1 MKYIKSY
8 LFLVLTAA
16 LALTGCKQDDLQ
28 DDVDALANRVAI
40 LEEQVKLLNEN
51 LETISFVLNS
61 ENKTIQSV
69 TQSGNAYTLTLSNG
83 ETLTL
88 NIGVQGSAE
97 VPEITIGSDGC
108 WVVRGES
115 TGVPAIGNAGADG
128 QGYPEFRV
136 NEGSWEVRYVTG
148 DGEVSAWE
156 KVGGDAN
163 SDMGVVGDQLIA
175 SAEVMGNEFVITY
188 YTDYATGETATASVA
203 IVPGLV
209 CAIDDSGL
217 TLSDP
222 DGYLEVAE
230 DSRTEIPVQISGGT
244 PSVTYPAGWRATI
257 EQADSSEGENNYV
270 LAIYSPASGEA
281 TGASSRVTADNTS
294 EVTVRVNSGMY
305 WAVDKIKV
313 RIEGGGTEEPTY
325 TSVYD
330 KYEKGGDITVGNY
343 TFNNQS
349 GLTVTHVTS
358 TDDITIENNV
368 DGVYIIDTDATL
380 NFPNALLSGVS
391 NLILL
396 SNDLEGNKK
405 AKVNISLT
413 NAVSLR
419 VAGSGTTSNIVAQN
433 IEFTSG
439 CLVIDMADDATST
452 IDNLIF
458 DGCKFTL
465 PNNRHLFNGDKG
477 QDNSIKNIQLL
488 NNDICISENSGG
500 VSTSRLLNFAVTGKC
515 IDVNASIDVENNVI
529 YTRSTNNRNNGAIL
543 SVAVSNDLYGDF
555 QGSITIK
562 DNTFINMSS
571 SGQGGLLRA
580 HFNNAQVTI
589 SNCLFWD
596 NVENTTQNA
605 CRLLNTVNKVNP
617 TTTIENIKA
626 YSKMNGSEHYVTYQ
640 YYYQSN
646 KPDEAVNLTISQEE
660 EDPLQ
665 TADFEN
671 GIFIVKAGVNCGAT
685 R

>member
-83 ETLTL
+83 ETLIL

-108 WVVRGES
+108 WAVRGES

-148 DGEVSAWE
+148 DGEVSAWK

-175 SAEVMGNEFVITY
+175 SAEVVGNEFVITY

-325 TSVYD
+325 ASVYE
-330 KYEKGGDITVGNY
+330 KYLAEGITIGSYVLNSESGITVTEVSSDQTVSGNPSGAY
-343 TFNNQS
+343 FINEGVTLTFS
-349 GLTVTHVTS
+349 DVTIA
-358 TDDITIENNV
+358 D
-368 DGVYIIDTDATL
+368 
-380 NFPNALLSGVS
+380 
-391 NLILL
+391 NLILI
-396 SNDLEGNKK
+396 SNSIEGGK
-405 AKVNISLT
+405 AKVTTSAT
-413 NAVSLR
+413 FNAAV
-419 VAGSGTTSNIVAQN
+419 SGTTNFIAQN
-433 IEFTSG
+433 IEFTNVGILMQVASG
-439 CLVIDMADDATST
+439 RRVG
-452 IDNLIF
+452 NLIL
-458 DGCKFTL
+458 DGCKVTVGH
-465 PNNRHLFNGDKG
+465 NQNMFNAHTGD
-477 QDNSIKNIQLL
+477 DNSVDKIELL
-488 NNDICISENSGG
+488 NNDIAFNL
-500 VSTSRLLNFAVTGKC
+500 TSDYPGAGRVLNFQAKQCDANINVR
-515 IDVNASIDVENNVI
+515 NNVI
-529 YTRSTNNRNNGAIL
+529 YTTNQNYSTNGALITTADVAFTGDVTVENNTFVNFL
-543 SVAVSNDLYGDF
+543 AVSQGLVRGSMTTDCAISIKNNLFWTNHTTARSMGLVNAKGNAVGSCSIEGNLLYNNNAT
-555 QGSITIK
+555 ITI
-562 DNTFINMSS
+562 NYF
-571 SGQGGLLRA
+571 SGGTPSGLQA
-580 HFNNAQVTI
+580 
-589 SNCLFWD
+589 D
-596 NVENTTQNA
+596 KVE
-605 CRLLNTVNKVNP
+605 V
-617 TTTIENIKA
+617 
-626 YSKMNGSEHYVTYQ
+626 
-640 YYYQSN
+640 
-646 KPDEAVNLTISQEE
+646 E
-660 EDPLQ
+660 EDDVFDSK
-665 TADFEN
+665 DFAN
-671 GIFIVKAGVNCGAT
+671 GVFTKKAAYANCGAQ

>member
-108 WVVRGES
+108 WAVRGES

-175 SAEVMGNEFVITY
+175 SAEVVGNEFVITY

-209 CAIDDSGL
+209 CAIEDSGL

-325 TSVYD
+325 ASVYE
-330 KYEKGGDITVGNY
+330 KYLAEGITIGSYVLNSESGITVTEVSSDQTVSGNPSGAY
-343 TFNNQS
+343 FINEGVTLTFS
-349 GLTVTHVTS
+349 DVTIA
-358 TDDITIENNV
+358 D
-368 DGVYIIDTDATL
+368 
-380 NFPNALLSGVS
+380 
-391 NLILL
+391 NLILI
-396 SNDLEGNKK
+396 SNSIEGGK
-405 AKVNISLT
+405 AKVTTSAT
-413 NAVSLR
+413 FNA
-419 VAGSGTTSNIVAQN
+419 AESGTTNFIAQN
-433 IEFTSG
+433 IEFTNAGILMQVASG
-439 CLVIDMADDATST
+439 RSV
-452 IDNLIF
+452 DNLIL
-458 DGCKFTL
+458 DGCKVTVSSG
-465 PNNRHLFNGDKG
+465 NNMFNAHNGDSNCVDNVELINNDVAFAAAADWVGGRILNFQGKEFSG
-477 QDNSIKNIQLL
+477 DVTVKNNIFYSTNAEYNVNGTVFTTNNQTYSGTVVIEDNSFINYLPTSQQL
-488 NNDICISENSGG
+488 I
-500 VSTSRLLNFAVTGKC
+500 R
-515 IDVNASIDVENNVI
+515 
-529 YTRSTNNRNNGAIL
+529 GAM
-543 SVAVSNDLYGDF
+543 SATT
-555 QGSITIK
+555 QITI
-562 DNTFINMSS
+562 
-571 SGQGGLLRA
+571 R
-580 HFNNAQVTI
+580 
-589 SNCLFWD
+589 NCLFWS
-596 NVENTTQNA
+596 NY
-605 CRLLNTVNKVNP
+605 K
-617 TTTIENIKA
+617 TTTNKGGNSTNSMINPSSGVPQSATVEDIKF
-626 YSKMNGSEHYVTYQ
+626 YNDGDGTVTFRIWSSVPNEGGYEQ
-640 YYYQSN
+640 GNFTAES
-646 KPDEAVNLTISQEE
+646 S
-660 EDPLQ
+660 DPFD
-665 TADFEN
+665 TAGGGVMDFTN
-671 GIFIVKAGVNCGAT
+671 GIFTPTSAYANCGAQ

>member
-108 WVVRGES
+108 WAVRGES

-175 SAEVMGNEFVITY
+175 SAEVVGNEFVITY

-325 TSVYD
+325 ASVYE
-330 KYEKGGDITVGNY
+330 KYLAEGITIGSYVLNSESGITVTEVSSDQTVSGNPSGAY
-343 TFNNQS
+343 FINEGVTLTFS
-349 GLTVTHVTS
+349 DVTIA
-358 TDDITIENNV
+358 D
-368 DGVYIIDTDATL
+368 
-380 NFPNALLSGVS
+380 
-391 NLILL
+391 NLILI
-396 SNDLEGNKK
+396 SNSIEGGK
-405 AKVNISLT
+405 AKVTTSATFNA
-413 NAVSLR
+413 AVS
-419 VAGSGTTSNIVAQN
+419 GSTNFIAQN
-433 IEFTSG
+433 IEFTNVGILMQVASG
-439 CLVIDMADDATST
+439 RRVG
-452 IDNLIF
+452 NLIL
-458 DGCKFTL
+458 DGCKVTVGH
-465 PNNRHLFNGDKG
+465 NQNMFNAHTGD
-477 QDNSIKNIQLL
+477 DNSVDKIELL
-488 NNDICISENSGG
+488 NNDIAFNL
-500 VSTSRLLNFAVTGKC
+500 TSDYPGAGRVLNFQAKQCDANINVR
-515 IDVNASIDVENNVI
+515 NNVI
-529 YTRSTNNRNNGAIL
+529 YTTNQNYSTNGALITTADVAFTGDVTVENNTFVNFL
-543 SVAVSNDLYGDF
+543 AVSQGLVRGSMTTDCAISIKNNLFWTNHTTARSMGLVNAKGNAVGSCSIEGNLLYNNNAT
-555 QGSITIK
+555 ITI
-562 DNTFINMSS
+562 NYF
-571 SGQGGLLRA
+571 SGGTPSGLQA
-580 HFNNAQVTI
+580 GK
-589 SNCLFWD
+589 
-596 NVENTTQNA
+596 VE
-605 CRLLNTVNKVNP
+605 V
-617 TTTIENIKA
+617 
-626 YSKMNGSEHYVTYQ
+626 
-640 YYYQSN
+640 
-646 KPDEAVNLTISQEE
+646 E
-660 EDPLQ
+660 EDDVFDSK
-665 TADFEN
+665 DFAN
-671 GIFIVKAGVNCGAT
+671 GVFTKKAAYANCGAQ

>member
-108 WVVRGES
+108 WAVRGES

-175 SAEVMGNEFVITY
+175 SAEVVGNEFVITY

-325 TSVYD
+325 ASVYE
-330 KYEKGGDITVGNY
+330 KYLAEGITIGSYVLNSESGITVTEVSSDQTVSGNPSGAY
-343 TFNNQS
+343 FINEGVTLTFS
-349 GLTVTHVTS
+349 DVTIA
-358 TDDITIENNV
+358 D
-368 DGVYIIDTDATL
+368 
-380 NFPNALLSGVS
+380 
-391 NLILL
+391 NLILI
-396 SNDLEGNKK
+396 SNSIEGGK
-405 AKVNISLT
+405 AKVTTSAT
-413 NAVSLR
+413 CNAAV
-419 VAGSGTTSNIVAQN
+419 SGTTNFIAQN
-433 IEFTSG
+433 IEFTNVGILMQVASG
-439 CLVIDMADDATST
+439 RRVG
-452 IDNLIF
+452 NLIL
-458 DGCKFTL
+458 DGCKVTVGH
-465 PNNRHLFNGDKG
+465 NQNMFNAHTGD
-477 QDNSIKNIQLL
+477 DNSVDKIELL
-488 NNDICISENSGG
+488 NNDIAFNL
-500 VSTSRLLNFAVTGKC
+500 TSDYPGAGRVLNFQAKQCDANINVR
-515 IDVNASIDVENNVI
+515 NNVI
-529 YTRSTNNRNNGAIL
+529 YTTNQNYSTNGALITTADVAFTGDVTVENNTFVNFL
-543 SVAVSNDLYGDF
+543 AVSQGLVRGSMTTDCAISIKNNLFWTNHTTARSMGLVNAKGNAVGSCSIEGNLLYNNNAT
-555 QGSITIK
+555 ITI
-562 DNTFINMSS
+562 NYF
-571 SGQGGLLRA
+571 SGGTPSGLQA
-580 HFNNAQVTI
+580 
-589 SNCLFWD
+589 D
-596 NVENTTQNA
+596 KVE
-605 CRLLNTVNKVNP
+605 V
-617 TTTIENIKA
+617 
-626 YSKMNGSEHYVTYQ
+626 
-640 YYYQSN
+640 
-646 KPDEAVNLTISQEE
+646 E
-660 EDPLQ
+660 EDDVFDSK
-665 TADFEN
+665 DFAN
-671 GIFIVKAGVNCGAT
+671 GVFTKKAAYANCGAQ

>member
-175 SAEVMGNEFVITY
+175 SAEVVGNEFVITY

-313 RIEGGGTEEPTY
+313 SGNPSGAYFINEGVTLTFSDVTIADNLILISNSIEGG
-325 TSVYD
+325 
-330 KYEKGGDITVGNY
+330 
-343 TFNNQS
+343 
-349 GLTVTHVTS
+349 
-358 TDDITIENNV
+358 
-368 DGVYIIDTDATL
+368 
-380 NFPNALLSGVS
+380 
-391 NLILL
+391 
-396 SNDLEGNKK
+396 K
-405 AKVNISLT
+405 AKVTTSAT
-413 NAVSLR
+413 FNAAV
-419 VAGSGTTSNIVAQN
+419 SGTTNFIAQN
-433 IEFTSG
+433 IEFTNAGILMQVASG
-439 CLVIDMADDATST
+439 RRVG
-452 IDNLIF
+452 NLIL
-458 DGCKFTL
+458 DGCKVTVGHNQNMF
-465 PNNRHLFNGDKG
+465 NAQNGD
-477 QDNSIKNIQLL
+477 DNSVDKIELL
-488 NNDICISENSGG
+488 NNDIAFNL
-500 VSTSRLLNFAVTGKC
+500 TSDYPGAGRVLNFQAKQCDANINVR
-515 IDVNASIDVENNVI
+515 NNVI
-529 YTRSTNNRNNGAIL
+529 YTTNQNYSTNGALITTADVAFTGDVTVENNTFVNFL
-543 SVAVSNDLYGDF
+543 AVSQGLVRGSMTTDCAISIKNNLFWTNHTTARSMGLVNAKGNAVGSCSIEGNLLYNNNAT
-555 QGSITIK
+555 ITI
-562 DNTFINMSS
+562 NYF
-571 SGQGGLLRA
+571 SGGTPSGLQA
-580 HFNNAQVTI
+580 
-589 SNCLFWD
+589 D
-596 NVENTTQNA
+596 KVE
-605 CRLLNTVNKVNP
+605 V
-617 TTTIENIKA
+617 
-626 YSKMNGSEHYVTYQ
+626 
-640 YYYQSN
+640 
-646 KPDEAVNLTISQEE
+646 E
-660 EDPLQ
+660 EDDVFDSK
-665 TADFEN
+665 DFAN
-671 GIFIVKAGVNCGAT
+671 GVFTKKAAYANCGAQ

>member
-108 WVVRGES
+108 WAVRGES

-175 SAEVMGNEFVITY
+175 SAEVVGNEFVITY

-325 TSVYD
+325 ASVYE
-330 KYEKGGDITVGNY
+330 KYLAEGITIGSYVLNSESGITVTEVSSDQTVSGNPSGAY
-343 TFNNQS
+343 FINEGVTLTFS
-349 GLTVTHVTS
+349 DVTIA
-358 TDDITIENNV
+358 D
-368 DGVYIIDTDATL
+368 
-380 NFPNALLSGVS
+380 
-391 NLILL
+391 NLILI
-396 SNDLEGNKK
+396 SNSIEGGK
-405 AKVNISLT
+405 AKVTTSAT
-413 NAVSLR
+413 FNA
-419 VAGSGTTSNIVAQN
+419 AESGTTNFIAQN
-433 IEFTSG
+433 IEFTNAGILMQVASG
-439 CLVIDMADDATST
+439 RRVG
-452 IDNLIF
+452 NLIL
-458 DGCKFTL
+458 DGCKVTVGH
-465 PNNRHLFNGDKG
+465 NQNMFNAHTGD
-477 QDNSIKNIQLL
+477 DNSVDKIELL
-488 NNDICISENSGG
+488 NNDIAFNL
-500 VSTSRLLNFAVTGKC
+500 TSDYPGAGRVLNFQAKQCDANINVR
-515 IDVNASIDVENNVI
+515 NNVI
-529 YTRSTNNRNNGAIL
+529 YTTNQNYSTNGALITTADVAFTGDVTVENNTFVNFL
-543 SVAVSNDLYGDF
+543 AVSQGLVRGSMTTDCAISIKNNLFWTNHTMARSMGLVNAKGNAVGSCSIEGNLLYNNNAT
-555 QGSITIK
+555 ITI
-562 DNTFINMSS
+562 NYF
-571 SGQGGLLRA
+571 SGGTPSGLQA
-580 HFNNAQVTI
+580 GK
-589 SNCLFWD
+589 
-596 NVENTTQNA
+596 VE
-605 CRLLNTVNKVNP
+605 V
-617 TTTIENIKA
+617 
-626 YSKMNGSEHYVTYQ
+626 
-640 YYYQSN
+640 
-646 KPDEAVNLTISQEE
+646 E
-660 EDPLQ
+660 EDDVFDSK
-665 TADFEN
+665 DFAN
-671 GIFIVKAGVNCGAT
+671 GVFTKKAAYANCGAQ

>member
-108 WVVRGES
+108 WAVRGES

-136 NEGSWEVRYVTG
+136 NERSWEVRYVTG

-175 SAEVMGNEFVITY
+175 SAEVVGNEFVITY

-325 TSVYD
+325 ASVYE
-330 KYEKGGDITVGNY
+330 KYLAEGITIGSYVLNSESGITVTEVSSDQTVSGNPSGAY
-343 TFNNQS
+343 FINEGVTLTFS
-349 GLTVTHVTS
+349 DVTIA
-358 TDDITIENNV
+358 D
-368 DGVYIIDTDATL
+368 
-380 NFPNALLSGVS
+380 
-391 NLILL
+391 NLILI
-396 SNDLEGNKK
+396 SNSIEGGK
-405 AKVNISLT
+405 AKVTTSATFNA
-413 NAVSLR
+413 AVS
-419 VAGSGTTSNIVAQN
+419 GSTNFIAQN
-433 IEFTSG
+433 IEFTNVGILMQVASG
-439 CLVIDMADDATST
+439 RRVG
-452 IDNLIF
+452 NLIL
-458 DGCKFTL
+458 DGCKVTVGH
-465 PNNRHLFNGDKG
+465 NQNMFNAHTGD
-477 QDNSIKNIQLL
+477 DNSVDKIELL
-488 NNDICISENSGG
+488 NNDIAFNL
-500 VSTSRLLNFAVTGKC
+500 TSDYPGAGRVLNFQAKQCDANINVR
-515 IDVNASIDVENNVI
+515 NNVI
-529 YTRSTNNRNNGAIL
+529 YTTNQNYSTNGALITTADVAFTGDVTVENNTFVNFL
-543 SVAVSNDLYGDF
+543 AVSQGLVRGSMTTDCAISIKNNLFWTNHTTARSMGLVNAKGNAVGSCSIEGNLLYNNNAT
-555 QGSITIK
+555 ITI
-562 DNTFINMSS
+562 NYF
-571 SGQGGLLRA
+571 SGGTPSGLQA
-580 HFNNAQVTI
+580 GK
-589 SNCLFWD
+589 
-596 NVENTTQNA
+596 VE
-605 CRLLNTVNKVNP
+605 V
-617 TTTIENIKA
+617 
-626 YSKMNGSEHYVTYQ
+626 
-640 YYYQSN
+640 
-646 KPDEAVNLTISQEE
+646 E
-660 EDPLQ
+660 EDDVFDSK
-665 TADFEN
+665 DFAN
-671 GIFIVKAGVNCGAT
+671 GVFTKKAAYANCGAQ

>member
-108 WVVRGES
+108 WAVRGES

-175 SAEVMGNEFVITY
+175 SAEVVGNEFVITY

-325 TSVYD
+325 ASVYE
-330 KYEKGGDITVGNY
+330 KYLAEGITIGSYVLNSESGITVTEVSSDQTVSGNPSGAY
-343 TFNNQS
+343 FINEGVTLTFS
-349 GLTVTHVTS
+349 DVTIA
-358 TDDITIENNV
+358 D
-368 DGVYIIDTDATL
+368 
-380 NFPNALLSGVS
+380 
-391 NLILL
+391 NLILI
-396 SNDLEGNKK
+396 SNSIEGGK
-405 AKVNISLT
+405 AKVTTSATFNA
-413 NAVSLR
+413 AVS
-419 VAGSGTTSNIVAQN
+419 GSTNFIAQN
-433 IEFTSG
+433 IEFTNAGILMQVASG
-439 CLVIDMADDATST
+439 RRVG
-452 IDNLIF
+452 NLIL
-458 DGCKFTL
+458 DGCKVTVGH
-465 PNNRHLFNGDKG
+465 NQNMFNAHTGD
-477 QDNSIKNIQLL
+477 DNSVDKIELL
-488 NNDICISENSGG
+488 NNDIAFNL
-500 VSTSRLLNFAVTGKC
+500 TSDYPGAGRVLNFQAKQCDANINVR
-515 IDVNASIDVENNVI
+515 NNVI
-529 YTRSTNNRNNGAIL
+529 YTTNQNYSTNGALITTADVAFTGDVTVENNTFVNFL
-543 SVAVSNDLYGDF
+543 AVSQGLVRGSMTTDCAISIKNNLFWTNHTTARSMGLVNAKGNAVGSCSIEGNLLYNNNAT
-555 QGSITIK
+555 ITI
-562 DNTFINMSS
+562 NYF
-571 SGQGGLLRA
+571 SGGTPSGLQA
-580 HFNNAQVTI
+580 GK
-589 SNCLFWD
+589 
-596 NVENTTQNA
+596 VE
-605 CRLLNTVNKVNP
+605 V
-617 TTTIENIKA
+617 
-626 YSKMNGSEHYVTYQ
+626 
-640 YYYQSN
+640 
-646 KPDEAVNLTISQEE
+646 E
-660 EDPLQ
+660 EDDVFDSK
-665 TADFEN
+665 DFAN
-671 GIFIVKAGVNCGAT
+671 GVFTKKAAYANCGAQ

>member
-108 WVVRGES
+108 WAVRGES

-175 SAEVMGNEFVITY
+175 SAEVVGNEFVITY

-217 TLSDP
+217 TLSDS

-325 TSVYD
+325 ASVYE
-330 KYEKGGDITVGNY
+330 KYLAEGITIGSYTLNTKSGIPVTQVTEDQVISDAPSGAYFINEDVTVTFSNVNIKDNLILISNSIDGGKAKVTVGN
-343 TFNNQS
+343 TFN
-349 GLTVTHVTS
+349 TA
-358 TDDITIENNV
+358 TDGTE
-368 DGVYIIDTDATL
+368 T
-380 NFPNALLSGVS
+380 
-391 NLILL
+391 NLI
-396 SNDLEGNKK
+396 
-405 AKVNISLT
+405 
-413 NAVSLR
+413 
-419 VAGSGTTSNIVAQN
+419 AQN
-433 IEFTSG
+433 IEFTREG
-439 CLVIDMADDATST
+439 LFMQLAAGRT
-452 IDNLIF
+452 IENFIL
-458 DGCKFTL
+458 DGCKVTVAHNQNML
-465 PNNRHLFNGDKG
+465 NAHNGD
-477 QDNSIKNIQLL
+477 DNSVDNIELL
-488 NNDICISENSGG
+488 NNDIAFNL
-500 VSTSRLLNFAVTGKC
+500 TSDYPGAGRILNFQAKAC
-515 IDVNASIDVENNVI
+515 NANINVRNNVI
-529 YTRSTNNRNNGAIL
+529 YTTNQAYSTNGALITT
-543 SVAVSNDLYGDF
+543 ADAPFTGD
-555 QGSITIK
+555 ITVEN
-562 DNTFINMSS
+562 NTFVNYLAAS
-571 SGQGGLLRA
+571 QGLVRGSMTTDCVISVK
-580 HFNNAQVTI
+580 NN
-589 SNCLFWD
+589 LFWT
-596 NVENTTQNA
+596 NHATVRSMGLVNA
-605 CRLLNTVNKVNP
+605 KGQAVGGCSIEGNLLYNNDATITVNYFSGGTPVGLEPGKV
-617 TTTIENIKA
+617 E
-626 YSKMNGSEHYVTYQ
+626 EV
-640 YYYQSN
+640 
-646 KPDEAVNLTISQEE
+646 E
-660 EDPLQ
+660 EDVFDSK
-665 TADFEN
+665 DFSN
-671 GIFIVKAGVNCGAT
+671 GVFTKKAAYANCGAQ

>member
-40 LEEQVKLLNEN
+40 LEEQMKLLNEN

-69 TQSGNAYTLTLSNG
+69 MQSGNAYTLTLSNG

-108 WVVRGES
+108 WAVRGES

-136 NEGSWEVRYVTG
+136 NERSWEVRYVTG

-175 SAEVMGNEFVITY
+175 SAEVVGNEFVITY

-325 TSVYD
+325 ASVYE
-330 KYEKGGDITVGNY
+330 KYLAEGITIGSYALNSESGITV
-343 TFNNQS
+343 TE
-349 GLTVTHVTS
+349 VTS
-358 TDDITIENNV
+358 DQTISGNPSGAYFINE
-368 DGVYIIDTDATL
+368 GVTL
-380 NFPNALLSGVS
+380 TFSDVTIAD
-391 NLILL
+391 NLILI
-396 SNDLEGNKK
+396 SNSIEGGK
-405 AKVNISLT
+405 AKVTTSAT
-413 NAVSLR
+413 FNAAV
-419 VAGSGTTSNIVAQN
+419 SGTTNFIAQN
-433 IEFTSG
+433 IEFTNAGILMQVASG
-439 CLVIDMADDATST
+439 RRVG
-452 IDNLIF
+452 NLIL
-458 DGCKFTL
+458 DGCKVTVGHNQNMF
-465 PNNRHLFNGDKG
+465 NAQNGD
-477 QDNSIKNIQLL
+477 DNSVDKIELL
-488 NNDICISENSGG
+488 NNDIAFNL
-500 VSTSRLLNFAVTGKC
+500 TSDYPGAGRVLNFQAKQCDANINVR
-515 IDVNASIDVENNVI
+515 NNVI
-529 YTRSTNNRNNGAIL
+529 YTTNQNYSTNGALITTADVAFTGDVTVENNTFVNFL
-543 SVAVSNDLYGDF
+543 AVSQGLVRGSMTTDCAISIKNNLFWTNHTTARSMGLVNAKGNAVGSCSIEGNLLYNNNAT
-555 QGSITIK
+555 ITI
-562 DNTFINMSS
+562 NYF
-571 SGQGGLLRA
+571 SGGTPSGLQA
-580 HFNNAQVTI
+580 
-589 SNCLFWD
+589 D
-596 NVENTTQNA
+596 KVE
-605 CRLLNTVNKVNP
+605 V
-617 TTTIENIKA
+617 
-626 YSKMNGSEHYVTYQ
+626 
-640 YYYQSN
+640 
-646 KPDEAVNLTISQEE
+646 E
-660 EDPLQ
+660 EDDVFDSK
-665 TADFEN
+665 DFAN
-671 GIFIVKAGVNCGAT
+671 GVFTKKAAYANCGAQ

>member
-108 WVVRGES
+108 WAVRGES

-175 SAEVMGNEFVITY
+175 SAEVVGNEFVITY

-230 DSRTEIPVQISGGT
+230 DSRTEIPVQISGGI

-325 TSVYD
+325 ASVYE
-330 KYEKGGDITVGNY
+330 KYLAEGITIGSYVLNSESGITVTEVSSDQTVSGNPSGAY
-343 TFNNQS
+343 FINEGVTLTFS
-349 GLTVTHVTS
+349 DVTIA
-358 TDDITIENNV
+358 D
-368 DGVYIIDTDATL
+368 
-380 NFPNALLSGVS
+380 
-391 NLILL
+391 NLILI
-396 SNDLEGNKK
+396 SNSIEGGK
-405 AKVNISLT
+405 AKVTTSAT
-413 NAVSLR
+413 FNA
-419 VAGSGTTSNIVAQN
+419 AESGTTNFIAQN
-433 IEFTSG
+433 IEFTNAGILMQVASG
-439 CLVIDMADDATST
+439 RSVG
-452 IDNLIF
+452 NLIL
-458 DGCKFTL
+458 DGCKVTVGH
-465 PNNRHLFNGDKG
+465 NQNMFNAHTGD
-477 QDNSIKNIQLL
+477 DNSVDKIELL
-488 NNDICISENSGG
+488 NNDIAFNL
-500 VSTSRLLNFAVTGKC
+500 TSDYPGAGRVLNFQAKQCDANINVR
-515 IDVNASIDVENNVI
+515 NNVI
-529 YTRSTNNRNNGAIL
+529 YTTNQNYSTNGALITTADVAFTGDVTVENNTFVNFL
-543 SVAVSNDLYGDF
+543 AVSQGLVRGSMTTDCAISIKNNLFWTNHTTARSMGLVNAKGNAVGSCSIEGNLLYNNNAT
-555 QGSITIK
+555 ITI
-562 DNTFINMSS
+562 NYF
-571 SGQGGLLRA
+571 SGGTPSGLQA
-580 HFNNAQVTI
+580 GK
-589 SNCLFWD
+589 
-596 NVENTTQNA
+596 VE
-605 CRLLNTVNKVNP
+605 V
-617 TTTIENIKA
+617 
-626 YSKMNGSEHYVTYQ
+626 
-640 YYYQSN
+640 
-646 KPDEAVNLTISQEE
+646 E
-660 EDPLQ
+660 EDDVFDSK
-665 TADFEN
+665 DFAN
-671 GIFIVKAGVNCGAT
+671 GVFTKKAAYANCGAQ

>member
-108 WVVRGES
+108 WAVRGES

-175 SAEVMGNEFVITY
+175 SAEVVGNEFVITY

-325 TSVYD
+325 ASVYE
-330 KYEKGGDITVGNY
+330 KYLAEGITIGSYVLNSESGITVTEVSSDQTVSGNPSGAY
-343 TFNNQS
+343 FINEGVTLTFS
-349 GLTVTHVTS
+349 DVTIA
-358 TDDITIENNV
+358 D
-368 DGVYIIDTDATL
+368 
-380 NFPNALLSGVS
+380 
-391 NLILL
+391 NLILI
-396 SNDLEGNKK
+396 SNSIEGGK
-405 AKVNISLT
+405 AKVTTSAT
-413 NAVSLR
+413 FNAAV
-419 VAGSGTTSNIVAQN
+419 SGTTNFIAQN
-433 IEFTSG
+433 IEFTNVGILMQVASG
-439 CLVIDMADDATST
+439 RRVG
-452 IDNLIF
+452 NLIL
-458 DGCKFTL
+458 DGCKVTVGH
-465 PNNRHLFNGDKG
+465 NQNMFNAHTGD
-477 QDNSIKNIQLL
+477 DNSVDKIELL
-488 NNDICISENSGG
+488 NNDIAFNL
-500 VSTSRLLNFAVTGKC
+500 TSDYPGAGRVLNFQAKQCDANINVR
-515 IDVNASIDVENNVI
+515 NNVI
-529 YTRSTNNRNNGAIL
+529 YTTNQNYSTNGALITTADVAFTGDVTVENNTFVNFL
-543 SVAVSNDLYGDF
+543 AVSQGLVRGSMTTDCAISIKNNLFWTNHTTARSMGLVNAKGNAVGSCSIEGNLLYNNNAT
-555 QGSITIK
+555 ITI
-562 DNTFINMSS
+562 NYF
-571 SGQGGLLRA
+571 SGGTPSGLQA
-580 HFNNAQVTI
+580 
-589 SNCLFWD
+589 D
-596 NVENTTQNA
+596 KVE
-605 CRLLNTVNKVNP
+605 V
-617 TTTIENIKA
+617 
-626 YSKMNGSEHYVTYQ
+626 
-640 YYYQSN
+640 
-646 KPDEAVNLTISQEE
+646 E
-660 EDPLQ
+660 EDDVFDSK
-665 TADFEN
+665 DFAN
-671 GIFIVKAGVNCGAT
+671 GVFTKKAAYANCGAQ

>member
-175 SAEVMGNEFVITY
+175 SAEVVGNEFVITY

-209 CAIDDSGL
+209 CAIDNSGL

-325 TSVYD
+325 ASVYE
-330 KYEKGGDITVGNY
+330 KYLAEG
-343 TFNNQS
+343 
-349 GLTVTHVTS
+349 
-358 TDDITIENNV
+358 ITIG
-368 DGVYIIDTDATL
+368 DYTL
-380 NFPNALLSGVS
+380 NASSGIDAIVVTEDQTVS
-391 NLILL
+391 TAPSGIYFINEGVRLTISNVNIADNLILV
-396 SNDLEGNKK
+396 SNSIAGE
-405 AKVNISLT
+405 KVQVI
-413 NAVSLR
+413 
-419 VAGSGTTSNIVAQN
+419 TSNTFNASTTVGTNFIAQN
-433 IEFTSG
+433 IEFTHEGILMQVASG
-439 CLVIDMADDATST
+439 RTV
-452 IDNLIF
+452 DNFIL
-458 DGCKFTL
+458 DGCKVTVGHAV
-465 PNNRHLFNGDKG
+465 NLFNAHNGDN
-477 QDNSIKNIQLL
+477 NSVNNIVLL
-488 NNDICISENSGG
+488 NNDIAYNI
-500 VSTSRLLNFAVTGKC
+500 TSDMPGAGRILNFQGKNLDADVRFENNVVYSMNNAYC
-515 IDVNASIDVENNVI
+515 VNGAIFTTAAGTYEGEVIIRDNTFVNYLPGSQQFIRGTMQLSTVISIENNLCWYNYGGGDNRSLAWVNASGGANIDPFAI
-529 YTRSTNNRNNGAIL
+529 TSATITDTKWYNG
-543 SVAVSNDLYGDF
+543 
-555 QGSITIK
+555 GSGTITA
-562 DNTFINMSS
+562 FRHW
-571 SGQGGLLRA
+571 G
-580 HFNNAQVTI
+580 
-589 SNCLFWD
+589 
-596 NVENTTQNA
+596 
-605 CRLLNTVNKVNP
+605 NTVPTGYENP
-617 TTTIENIKA
+617 PI
-626 YSKMNGSEHYVTYQ
+626 
-640 YYYQSN
+640 
-646 KPDEAVNLTISQEE
+646 PQET
-660 EDPLQ
+660 EDPFES
-665 TADFEN
+665 TDFET
-671 GIFIVKAGVNCGAT
+671 GTFVKKAAYANCGAQ

>member
-175 SAEVMGNEFVITY
+175 SAEVVGNEFVITY

-325 TSVYD
+325 ASVYE
-330 KYEKGGDITVGNY
+330 KYLAEGITIGSYALNSESGITV
-343 TFNNQS
+343 TE
-349 GLTVTHVTS
+349 VTS
-358 TDDITIENNV
+358 DQTISGNPSGAYFINE
-368 DGVYIIDTDATL
+368 GVTL
-380 NFPNALLSGVS
+380 TFSDVTIAD
-391 NLILL
+391 NLILI
-396 SNDLEGNKK
+396 SNSIEGGK
-405 AKVNISLT
+405 AKVTTSAT
-413 NAVSLR
+413 FNAAV
-419 VAGSGTTSNIVAQN
+419 SGTTNFIAQN
-433 IEFTSG
+433 IEFTNAGILMQVASG
-439 CLVIDMADDATST
+439 RRVG
-452 IDNLIF
+452 NLIL
-458 DGCKFTL
+458 DGCKVTVGH
-465 PNNRHLFNGDKG
+465 NQNMFNAHTGD
-477 QDNSIKNIQLL
+477 DNSVDKIELL
-488 NNDICISENSGG
+488 NNDIAFNL
-500 VSTSRLLNFAVTGKC
+500 TSDYPGAGRVLNFQAKQCDANINVR
-515 IDVNASIDVENNVI
+515 NNVI
-529 YTRSTNNRNNGAIL
+529 YTTNQNYSTNGALITTADVAFTGDVTVENNTFVNFL
-543 SVAVSNDLYGDF
+543 AVSQGLVRGSMTTDCAISIKNNLFWTNHTTARSMGLVNAKGNAVGSCSIEGNLLYNNNAT
-555 QGSITIK
+555 ITI
-562 DNTFINMSS
+562 NYF
-571 SGQGGLLRA
+571 SGGTPSGLQA
-580 HFNNAQVTI
+580 
-589 SNCLFWD
+589 D
-596 NVENTTQNA
+596 KVE
-605 CRLLNTVNKVNP
+605 V
-617 TTTIENIKA
+617 
-626 YSKMNGSEHYVTYQ
+626 
-640 YYYQSN
+640 
-646 KPDEAVNLTISQEE
+646 E
-660 EDPLQ
+660 EDDVFDSK
-665 TADFEN
+665 DFAN
-671 GIFIVKAGVNCGAT
+671 GVFTKKAAYANCGAQ

>member
-175 SAEVMGNEFVITY
+175 SAEVVGNEFVITY

-325 TSVYD
+325 ASVYE
-330 KYEKGGDITVGNY
+330 KYLAEGITIGSYVLNSESGITVTEVSSDQTVSGNPSGAY
-343 TFNNQS
+343 FINEGVTLTFS
-349 GLTVTHVTS
+349 DVTIA
-358 TDDITIENNV
+358 D
-368 DGVYIIDTDATL
+368 
-380 NFPNALLSGVS
+380 
-391 NLILL
+391 NLILI
-396 SNDLEGNKK
+396 SNSIEGGK
-405 AKVNISLT
+405 AKVTTSAT
-413 NAVSLR
+413 FNAAV
-419 VAGSGTTSNIVAQN
+419 SGTTNFIAQN
-433 IEFTSG
+433 IEFTNVGILMQVASG
-439 CLVIDMADDATST
+439 RRVG
-452 IDNLIF
+452 NLIL
-458 DGCKFTL
+458 DGCKVTVGH
-465 PNNRHLFNGDKG
+465 NQNMFNAHTGD
-477 QDNSIKNIQLL
+477 DNSVDKIELL
-488 NNDICISENSGG
+488 NNDIAFNL
-500 VSTSRLLNFAVTGKC
+500 TSDYPGAGRVLNFQAKQCDANINVR
-515 IDVNASIDVENNVI
+515 NNVI
-529 YTRSTNNRNNGAIL
+529 YTTNQNYSTNGALITTADVAFTGDVTVENNTFVNFL
-543 SVAVSNDLYGDF
+543 AVSQGLVRGSMTTDCAISIKNNLFWTNHTTARSMGLVNAKGNAVGSCSIEGNLLYNNNAT
-555 QGSITIK
+555 ITI
-562 DNTFINMSS
+562 NYF
-571 SGQGGLLRA
+571 SGGTPSGLQA
-580 HFNNAQVTI
+580 
-589 SNCLFWD
+589 D
-596 NVENTTQNA
+596 KVE
-605 CRLLNTVNKVNP
+605 V
-617 TTTIENIKA
+617 
-626 YSKMNGSEHYVTYQ
+626 
-640 YYYQSN
+640 
-646 KPDEAVNLTISQEE
+646 E
-660 EDPLQ
+660 EDDVFDSK
-665 TADFEN
+665 DFAN
-671 GIFIVKAGVNCGAT
+671 GVFTKKAAYANCGAQ